1 MQFDVTGFL
10 IFLGFIL
17 PGFLAQR
24 ARYSLAP
31 RSLKPLSPVAEVG
44 EFVLAGVWSH
54 VLLIVLFRLC
64 FWAFGRQYFAV
75 LVNTLDFAT
84 FSKFLWSY
92 RALGF
97 SYFVLSLIIGYL
109 FGFIQG
115 WLIIKQPVRSWIV
128 DRPRPKRLLMALGIP
143 GFLQEDPV
151 WYFVL
156 KQQSAQTMVFL
167 EVEMKNGV
175 GIYTGRL
182 RSYGILDDSVKSKD
196 FYLEDVYFRET
207 RSTAFK
213 ALDCDGL
220 LLNFDDVVSIQ
231 VRKGEPEDFLA
242 QQVTRPASE
251 ATPRSDALAVPRPS
265 SLPR

>member
-44 EFVLAGVWSH
+44 EFVLAGVWVH
-54 VLLIVLFRLC
+54 AFLLIVVRLY
-64 FWAFGRQYFAV
+64 FYFFEKPYFAI
-75 LVNTLDFAT
+75 LLNTFYYSAP
-84 FSKFLWSY
+84 SRFLWSY
-92 RALGF
+92 RGFVFGYLVASLALG
-97 SYFVLSLIIGYL
+97 YC
-109 FGFIQG
+109 FGFVHG
-115 WLIIKQPVRSWIV
+115 WSIIRQPIRSWIV
-128 DRPRPKRLLMALGIP
+128 RGQLPSRLLTKLGIS

-156 KQQSAQTMVFL
+156 KQNSPLTMVFL
-167 EVEMKNGV
+167 EIEMKNGA

-196 FYLEDVYFRET
+196 FYLEDVYFKQG
-207 RSTAFK
+207 RSDRFS
-213 ALDCDGL
+213 ALNCDGL
-220 LLNFDDVVSIQ
+220 LVNFEDVASIQ
-231 VRKGEPEDFLA
+231 VRKGEPEEFLA
-242 QQVTRPASE
+242 EEEQVSR
-251 ATPRSDALAVPRPS
+251 
-265 SLPR
+265 